1 MSVEGE
7 DASEWKGEREH
18 SSILVLGFMALG
30 LYDLLEE
37 LLASFSS
44 TLPTMGELPN

>member
-7 DASEWKGEREH
+7 DESEWKGERKH
-18 SSILVLGFMALG
+18 SSILVLGVMALG
-30 LYDLLEE
+30 SYDLLEE

-44 TLPTMGELPN
+44 TPPTTGELPN